1 MKDEYARVGIPML
14 PVVRGEAETRRQILL
29 YTVLLY
35 AVTQLPFCAGGFGG
49 VYLVASLV
57 LGGVFIAGAVRLYRR
72 ADRRSALRLYL
83 FSLAYLAA
91 LFAAMV
97 VDAHV

>member
-1 MKDEYARVGIPML
+1 MREDYRRAGIPML

-35 AVTQLPFCAGGFGG
+35 AVTQLPFCAGGFGAL
-49 VYLVASLV
+49 YLAASLV
-57 LGGVFIAGAVRLYRR
+57 LGLTFIAGAVRLYRR

-83 FSLAYLAA
+83 FSLAYLAL
-91 LFAAMV
+91 LFCAMV
-97 VDAHV
+97 ADVHL